1 MKRKTKNRLILA
13 APIIALSVIGGT
25 FYFSGES
32 ISTSKGVSYIKK
44 QEEKS
49 TKALQS
55 TLTEIR
61 NKEQNKLIESGKISV
76 FDLLHDYV
84 IYGDSRVCG
93 FSENGYL
100 PSSRIFAKAG
110 DGIKSIPKW
119 ETQLASLSPSHI
131 YFLYGI
137 NELDE
142 IVLDKGADYK
152 EEYTTAVRK
161 VMSTLPESHI
171 YICSIIPVS
180 TKVSDSDTKKSYED
194 VPAYNRILES
204 ICEENGWKFIDMGD
218 EPLADSYYQD
228 DGIHLKSE
236 FYTQW
241 AQALVD
247 ATED

>member
-1 MKRKTKNRLILA
+1 MKKKTRNRLILA
-13 APIIALSVIGGT
+13 APLVALTIVGGT
-25 FYFSGES
+25 FFFSGES

-44 QEEKS
+44 QESKS
-49 TKALQS
+49 TKSLQN

-61 NKEQNKLIESGKISV
+61 KKEQDKLLEEGKISV

-93 FSENGYL
+93 FSENGFL
-100 PSSRIFAKAG
+100 PASRIFAKAG

-119 ETQLASLSPSHI
+119 EKQLSALSPSHI

-152 EEYTTAVRK
+152 EEYTKAVRK
-161 VMSTLPESHI
+161 VMRTLPESHI

-180 TKVSDSDTKKSYED
+180 QNVSDSNAKKSYED
-194 VPAYNRILES
+194 VPGYNRILKS

-218 EPLADSYYQD
+218 APLNDSYYQD
-228 DGIHLKSE
+228 DGIHLRME
-236 FYTQW
+236 FYEQW
-241 AQALVD
+241 AQALVE